1 MIFLVFRGLG
11 NDLSM
16 KLEDFSLGLQKTG
29 VVIKEIFNY
38 AIVNNYDDAV
48 ADNIDKLIENNRL

>member
-1 MIFLVFRGLG
+1 MSI
-11 NDLSM
+11 